1 MPAVGSGAA
10 PAPERQGDQVTEKIS
25 KILHVEDDLSLQNL
39 VRIALERLG
48 GYSVCTAPDGFQAV
62 TRAREFVPDLILLD
76 LDLPGRDGVATLA
89 LLREVD
95 GLGEVPVVFLT
106 AAGDAQVRARLL
118 SLGAREVLGKPFR
131 PRELVRAVARVL
143 EAAAA

>member
-1 MPAVGSGAA
+1 M
-10 PAPERQGDQVTEKIS
+10 TEKIS

-48 GYSVCTAPDGFQAV
+48 GYAVCTAPDGFQAV
-62 TRAREFVPDLILLD
+62 ARAREFAPDLILLD

-95 GLGEVPVVFLT
+95 GLREVPVVFLT
-106 AAGDAQVRARLL
+106 AAGDAQVRAKLL
-118 SLGAREVLGKPFR
+118 SLGARDVLGKPFR
-131 PRELVRAVARVL
+131 PRELVRAIARVL
-143 EAAAA
+143 EAAPA